1 MEYIKIIR
9 LIILALPEIVK
20 LIKAIEAHGNEKK
33 LKEDLHAIEE
43 AFKNRDADSL
53 NKHFNRV

>member
-1 MEYIKIIR
+1 MEYIKIIK
-9 LIILALPEIVK
+9 LIIVAWPDIVR
-20 LIKAIEAHGNEKK
+20 LIKAIEDHGNKQK

-43 AFKNRDADSL
+43 AFKNRDADAL